1 MKKILKKAIAV
12 CMALTLAVPA
22 AVTADTGTAAA
33 GDAGNTISIV
43 FSHDMHSH
51 LEKFG
56 KIKTVIRETKK
67 QNKQTFVLDGGDF
80 SMGTPY
86 QTIYKQEA
94 SELRMMGAAG
104 FDVTTLGN
112 HEFDYRSQGLSQ
124 MLTAAVSSGDKLPQ
138 LVISNIDWEK
148 TLSDEALA
156 ADGQRLQSALAEYGA
171 KRYTV
176 LERGEA
182 RIAVFGIF
190 GEEAASY
197 APESG
202 TYFKDPV
209 ETAKDVVEEI
219 SAHEKVDLT
228 VCVSHSGT
236 SEDPDSSE
244 DEILAREVDG
254 IDLIVS
260 GHSHTELPKPIVI
273 EDTVVA
279 SAGQYNDNL
288 GVVTF
293 AEKDGDYEM
302 SGYRLQPL
310 DSSVKSDGATEARAA
325 AFKDLVDEKY
335 FSRFGYS
342 WDQVLVNN
350 PVSFTDIDTF
360 GAEQGED
367 TLGSLIADSY
377 IYGVKKAEGS
387 SYEPVAAAV
396 APAGVIRGSF
406 AKGGVT
412 AADAFNALSLG
423 TGKDGIAG
431 YPLVSVYLTGR
442 ELKLAAEIDISVSEI
457 MSPARLYF
465 SGLHYSYNPNRLI
478 LDRAYD
484 ILVKDENGK
493 LTEPENDK
501 LYRVVADLYSAQM
514 LGTVN
519 SMSYGL
525 LSVAPKD
532 KDGNEITDFEDH
544 IIYRQNGSELK
555 EWYALAGYLNSVSSS
570 EISEKYG
577 QTEDRKTLVDSWNP
591 IQLLKQPNKFFWMIT
606 AAAALAISV
615 IVLIAVLLV
624 KLFRRLRYGKNRIRR
639 KDMIFRR
646 R

>member
-236 SEDPDSSE
+236 AEDPDSSE

-260 GHSHTELPKPIVI
+260 GHSHTELPEPIVI

-335 FSRFGYS
+335 FSQFGYS

-377 IYGVKKAEGS
+377 IYGVQKAEGS

-406 AKGGVT
+406 DKGGVT

-431 YPLVSVYLTGR
+431 YPLVSVYLTGS

-465 SGLHYSYNPNRLI
+465 SGLHYSYNSNRLI

-484 ILVKDENGK
+484 ILVKDEKGK

-555 EWYALAGYLNSVSSS
+555 EWYALAGYLNSMSSS

-577 QTEDRKTLVDSWNP
+577 QTEGRKTLVDSWNP
-591 IQLLKQPNKFFWMIT
+591 IQLLKKPNKFFWMIT

-639 KDMIFRR
+639 KDMIFGRR
-646 R
+646 